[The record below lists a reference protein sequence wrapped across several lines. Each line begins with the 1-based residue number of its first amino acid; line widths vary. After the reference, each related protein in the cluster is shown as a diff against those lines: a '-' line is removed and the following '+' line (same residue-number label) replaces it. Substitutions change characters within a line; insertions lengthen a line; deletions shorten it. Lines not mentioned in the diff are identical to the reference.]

1 MNFIKKIISNIYMI
15 SIFKKMNVI
24 LFGIFSTALL
34 NRYLGPTNK
43 GEYAYILSVVN
54 IMIVLL
60 NFGINLT
67 YPNFKR
73 RQDKNYLPI
82 FQALSIF
89 EFGVLTLI
97 AIISY
102 FFTQDFDVLL
112 VILLTAIGVFRM
124 QLNYFNLVEDIK
136 SHSLITIASA
146 FFNFIF
152 ILIVFISFKS
162 NLLYAYL
169 VYILKDLVIIILSF
183 KNLKRE
189 ISIKHFNYRVW
200 KEIIRF
206 GFIPMYTTLLI
217 SINYKVDVIIL
228 KFLDVNLLLI
238 GLYTV
243 GVSLAEY
250 AWLIP
255 DIFKDVMINRTAR
268 KDDVKNLAFSLRI
281 SSTIMF
287 FVFVGLIIFGKQI
300 ILILFGHEFVDA
312 YNITV
317 IIFLGIY
324 SMVYCKIIGTLYIA
338 KGQWRFYS
346 TVLTLSVL
354 SNVIF
359 NFILIPKWG
368 IIGAALSSIVS
379 YTIAGFAFLIDFK
392 RLYSLKLLDLVI
404 INKHDIIKIKLLFS
418 NKTAS

>member
-1 MNFIKKIISNIYMI
+1 MKLINKLLSNIYTI
-15 SIFKKMNVI
+15 SILKKFNVI
-24 LFGIFSTALL
+24 LFGVFSTALL

-43 GEYAYILSVVN
+43 GEYAYTLSIAN
-54 IMIVLL
+54 IMVVLF

-89 EFGVLTLI
+89 EFSVLVLI
-97 AIISY
+97 AAISY
-102 FFTQDFDVLL
+102 IVTKDFNILM

-124 QLNYFNLVEDIK
+124 QLNYFNLVENIK
-136 SHSLITIASA
+136 SHSLITIVSA
-146 FFNFIF
+146 FLNFIF
-152 ILIVFISFKS
+152 ILSVFIVSES

-169 VYILKDLVIIILSF
+169 VYISKDLVIIYLSF
-183 KNLKRE
+183 KNLRKE
-189 ISIKHFNYRVW
+189 ISLEHFNYRVW

-217 SINYKVDVIIL
+217 SINYKIDVIIL
-228 KFLDVNLLLI
+228 KFLNVNLLLI

-250 AWLIP
+250 GWLIP

-268 KDDVKNLAFSLRI
+268 RDDVENMAFSLRI
-281 SSTIMF
+281 SSTMMF
-287 FVFVGLIIFGKQI
+287 FVFAGLVIFGEQM
-300 ILILFGHEFVDA
+300 ILMLFGHEFIDA
-312 YNITV
+312 YIVTV

-324 SMVYCKIIGTLYIA
+324 SMIYCKIIGTLYIA
-338 KGQWRFYS
+338 KGQWRFYA
-346 TVLTLSVL
+346 TVLTLSVI

-359 NFILIPKWG
+359 NFILIPIWG
-368 IIGAALSSIVS
+368 ITGAALSSIIS
-379 YTIAGFAFLIDFK
+379 YTIAGLAFLLDFK
-392 RLYSLKLLDLVI
+392 KLYSLKLLDLI
-404 INKHDIIKIKLLFS
+404 IVNKQDIIKIKSLFS
-418 NKTAS
+418 NKITS